1 MLYILGLIIILYTTS
16 HFLFRKNSTYLHV
29 RKWIDLATII
39 VTSVLV
45 IVWVEVFH
53 YSFLFIIY
61 FFASLGIIIYLINRL
76 RKLETKKVKAEE
88 VIKVLKT
95 EEKILENEIQGRDD
109 EIQVLQNE
117 KSS

>member
-16 HFLFRKNSTYLHV
+16 HFLFKKNTVYLRV
-29 RKWIDLATII
+29 RKWIDLSTII

-61 FFASLGIIIYLINRL
+61 FFISLGIIMYLINRL
-76 RKLETKKVKAEE
+76 RRLESKKSKAEE

-95 EEKILENEIQGRDD
+95 EEKILENEIQGRDN
-109 EIQVLQNE
+109 EIEVLQNE

>member
-1 MLYILGLIIILYTTS
+1 MLYILGLIIILYTAS
-16 HFLFRKNSTYLHV
+16 HFLFKKNVVYLRV

-39 VTSVLV
+39 VTSILV

-53 YSFLFIIY
+53 YSFLFIVY
-61 FFASLGIIIYLINRL
+61 FFVSLGIIAYLINRL
-76 RKLETKKVKAEE
+76 RKLEVKRQKAEE

-95 EEKILENEIQGRDD
+95 EEKILEDEIQGRDD

>member
-16 HFLFRKNSTYLHV
+16 HFLFKRNVVYLRV

-61 FFASLGIIIYLINRL
+61 FFISVGIIAYLVNRL
-76 RKLETKKVKAEE
+76 RKLEMKRSKAEE

-95 EEKILENEIQGRDD
+95 EEKILED
-109 EIQVLQNE
+109 EIQDRDNEIEVLQNE